1 MRLRYSVPGEDFN
14 LAGRASAEMKK
25 VLAQLG
31 VEPAAIKRAAVAMY
45 EAEINMVIHAGGGEA
60 VVDISPER
68 VLITLQDHGPGI
80 PDLELAMQEGY
91 STAPEWIQ
99 EMGFGAGM
107 GLPNMKRNSDE
118 LRIDTEA
125 GKGTTV
131 TIVIHFTRNAD
142 QGAASDSPSAFAEGG
157 AS

>member
-68 VLITLQDHGPGI
+68 VLIILADHGPGI
-80 PDLELAMQEGY
+80 PNLELAMQEGY
-91 STAPEWIQ
+91 TTAPEWIQ

-131 TIVIHFTRNAD
+131 TIVIHFTRNAG
-142 QGAASDSPSAFAEGG
+142 QGASADSPSAFAEGG